1 MTILE
6 QLATT
11 NDQTLQRMIATR
23 RRTVTATTAPRM
35 SSDWGRKGTSWGK
48 EGQFHKNR

>member
-11 NDQTLQRMIATR
+11 TDQTLQGMIATR
-23 RRTVTATTAPRM
+23 RRTATATTTPRM
-35 SSDWGRKGTSWGK
+35 GPDWARKGTSWGK